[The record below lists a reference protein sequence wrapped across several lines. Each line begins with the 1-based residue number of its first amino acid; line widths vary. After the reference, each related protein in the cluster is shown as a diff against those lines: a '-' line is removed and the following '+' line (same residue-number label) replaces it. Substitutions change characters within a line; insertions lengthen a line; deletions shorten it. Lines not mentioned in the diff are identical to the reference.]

1 MADTGIGIDAENLG
15 ALCDEFYQV
24 GVAPN
29 AAREGYGLGLSIV
42 KRLVSLLGLELTI
55 RSEPG
60 RGSVFGLELPQAR
73 GPVLPI
79 PTPMG
84 VKEPAAS
91 PQRAYRILLVEDD
104 QGVRDATRLLLKVE
118 GYTVLVAASREE
130 ALALVAAQGAVDLVV
145 TDFHLAH
152 DVSGLDVIHDLRQRD
167 ASPFQAIVVT
177 GDTSA
182 AIRELPAD
190 LQLRLLSKPV
200 HADELLTLIRDL
212 LP

>member
-1 MADTGIGIDAENLG
+1 MSQKSLEQTLDRANSDVVLIVDDVPDNLAMLHDA
-15 ALCDEFYQV
+15 
-24 GVAPN
+24 
-29 AAREGYGLGLSIV
+29 
-42 KRLVSLLGLELTI
+42 LEE
-55 RSEPG
+55 S
-60 RGSVFGLELPQAR
+60 
-73 GPVLPI
+73 
-79 PTPMG
+79 
-84 VKEPAAS
+84 
-91 PQRAYRILLVEDD
+91 
-104 QGVRDATRLLLKVE
+104 

-200 HADELLTLIRDL
+200 HADELLALIRDL